1 MHNYRQAF
9 YNMKRRTEV
18 RGDRIIMI
26 VADSEAL
33 QGHANFAKRLVEET
47 NQFIR
52 TQLFPHID
60 QEVERKKREALQQFD
75 AIQSLKARTKD
86 IKL

>member
-1 MHNYRQAF
+1 
-9 YNMKRRTEV
+9 
-18 RGDRIIMI
+18 
-26 VADSEAL
+26 
-33 QGHANFAKRLVEET
+33 VEET